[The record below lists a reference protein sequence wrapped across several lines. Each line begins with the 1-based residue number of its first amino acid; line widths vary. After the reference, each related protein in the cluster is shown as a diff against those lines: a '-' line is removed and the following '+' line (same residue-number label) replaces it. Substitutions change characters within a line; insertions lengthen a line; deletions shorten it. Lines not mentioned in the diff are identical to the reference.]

1 MASPSLSP
9 VLIQFSNLDTS
20 RYSIFPPAPQQP
32 TLTKNYSPTNK
43 YTKSIKLKRPARGG
57 GRPSWDKARK
67 FALLGANSSRVFD
80 KK

>member
-20 RYSIFPPAPQQP
+20 RHSIFPPAPQQP

-43 YTKSIKLKRPARGG
+43 YTKSIKLKRPARGE
-57 GRPSWDKARK
+57 GRPVGPVSQVVSPEQSWNWKL
-67 FALLGANSSRVFD
+67 FYSP
-80 KK
+80 